1 MSGEFLKTL
10 GCVGGRAVLEKYNK
24 LFVFKAVKACVG
36 TGIAVANI
44 LKDREG
50 ALRGRETRASASAMD
65 RSVVSEFDSD
75 SPCVLAVSKGC
86 AQETS
91 SGPGAAKDKNTKVN

>member
-1 MSGEFLKTL
+1 MRHFIKKIENAFNSQIMSGVFLNTL

-24 LFVFKAVKACVG
+24 LFAFKAVKTCVD

-50 ALRGRETRASASAMD
+50 DLRVRVRIASASAVD
-65 RSVVSEFDSD
+65 RSVVSESDSD
-75 SPCVLAVSKGC
+75 SPCVLAVSKG
-86 AQETS
+86 
-91 SGPGAAKDKNTKVN
+91 